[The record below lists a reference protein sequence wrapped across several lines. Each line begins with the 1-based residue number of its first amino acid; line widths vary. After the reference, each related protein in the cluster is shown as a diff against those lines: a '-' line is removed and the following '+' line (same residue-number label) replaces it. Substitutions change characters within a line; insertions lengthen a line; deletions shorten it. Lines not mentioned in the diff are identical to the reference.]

1 MATKSFFKEI
11 TIKNRKLANKFINAL
26 ENAENKKSKVIKINK
41 MIENIRDGET
51 IRKIFKK

>member
-11 TIKNRKLANKFINAL
+11 TIKNRKSANKFINAL

-41 MIENIRDGET
+41 I
-51 IRKIFKK
+51 